1 MTNDIVLLNTIYI
14 MEIYQTLEDKKS
26 FFDEFATVETPDEF
40 ENEFSKLMNLA
51 KRTKLHVVF
60 RGIPE
65 AKYKLYTSLQ
75 RELFGLNLNKGGFA
89 KSFTLKL
96 IENAKKQTQW
106 SNYFKAM
113 GVSMNDW
120 LYLALLQ
127 HYGAPS
133 PLLDF
138 SKNPK
143 VALYFMCKGIQFGYS
158 EERINH
164 YASIVYYKNVDVCR
178 DVTQKLTRTALDIY
192 KHAEIKSNNDV
203 EIQNFIRNDLSFE
216 KVMQDNEI
224 EVITA
229 YKKVASV
236 RIDKNVVFSIPM
248 TNMNM
253 VSQEGEFVCNI
264 SDNQPIEVMFTKE
277 KKRYLSCLNIHK
289 SLFTYIVNK
298 YFGGSLEQQSKMF
311 FPSDKEIAA
320 RVKCETLAHMDF

>member
-1 MTNDIVLLNTIYI
+1 M
-14 MEIYQTLEDKKS
+14 MEVYQSLEYKRK
-26 FFDEFATVETPDEF
+26 FFDEFATVNTPDEF
-40 ENEFSKLMNLA
+40 EGEFSKLKEFEKN
-51 KRTKLHVVF
+51 TKLHVAF

-75 RELFGLNLNKGGFA
+75 RELFSLNLSKKGLA

-106 SNYFKAM
+106 SNYFNAM
-113 GVSMNDW
+113 GISMNDW

-127 HYGAPS
+127 HYSAPS

-143 VALYFMCKGIQFGYS
+143 VALYFMCKGLHFGYS
-158 EERINH
+158 GEEIDH
-164 YASIVYYKNVDVCR
+164 YASIVYYKNVEVCR
-178 DVTQKLTRTALDIY
+178 DITQKLTRTASDIY
-192 KHAEIKSNNDV
+192 KNMRLESDDSIK
-203 EIQNFIRNDLSFE
+203 IQDFIRDDLSFD
-216 KVMQDNEI
+216 KVMQDKEI

-229 YKKVASV
+229 YKKVATV
-236 RIDKNVVFSIPM
+236 KVDKNVVFSIPM

-264 SDNQPIEVMFTKE
+264 SDNQPIEIMFTKGN
-277 KKRYLSCLNIHK
+277 KRYLSCLNIHK
-289 SLFTYIVNK
+289 SLFTYIVNR
-298 YFGGSLEQQSKMF
+298 YFGDSLEQQSKMF

-320 RVKCETLAHMDF
+320 RVKDETLAHMDF